1 MDDRERLSNGLMIFM
16 KKWSVLIITSIKE
29 PALLRKKLLA
39 HVDKNWLKTVWKKR
53 CCLFLEEN

>member
-29 PALLRKKLLA
+29 PALLRKKAPGTCGQERAENSVEKKVLLIS
-39 HVDKNWLKTVWKKR
+39 
-53 CCLFLEEN
+53 

>member
-29 PALLRKKLLA
+29 PALLRKKAPGTCGYERAENSVEKKVLLIS
-39 HVDKNWLKTVWKKR
+39 
-53 CCLFLEEN
+53 